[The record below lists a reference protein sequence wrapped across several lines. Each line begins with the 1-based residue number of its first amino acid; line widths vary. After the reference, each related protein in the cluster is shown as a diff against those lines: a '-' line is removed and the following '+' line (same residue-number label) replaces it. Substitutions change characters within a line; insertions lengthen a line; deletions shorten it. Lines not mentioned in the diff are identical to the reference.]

1 MKSHLLFLSF
11 MLLAGGRA
19 GAQAAPAAVDSVDYF
34 FKYHQATVPEKLY
47 LTLDRPY
54 YEAGDT
60 IWFRGSLVAAD
71 NNSYLLKSNYIYVEL
86 LNRSNQMV
94 MRRKVAREG
103 LCFQHC
109 LPLALE
115 LSSGEYVLR
124 AYTSWMRNFDP
135 AFFFNR
141 KLTIYN
147 RYAEPEDSKVA
158 AADYEVS
165 FFPEGG
171 ALLAGVGQRIAYK
184 AVGNDGL
191 PLAVSGKVY
200 VKGKAE
206 AVAAF
211 DAKRGHDGMGTF
223 FLPATSAG
231 DSLWCEVVPENDVLI
246 DKRYLLPV
254 PRSGVALQVVRQ
266 EEERLVGKVLASP
279 DRMGGDSLSL
289 LLHSGSRLIVR
300 RNVAAGETF
309 EIALNRCR
317 DGVSH
322 LVLATREGI
331 GLSRRLLFHRQ
342 ASHEIKGNLTA
353 TWKPNHAREKV
364 TLDLH
369 LQDAGGR
376 PLRGDY
382 SISVLDVGYVNTA
395 LDSLRDN
402 LLSNLLLTSDLRG
415 YIHHP
420 AWYFVADTPVALRRE
435 GLDLLMLTHGWCRF
449 ATDTLAREPRLE
461 FSQPLEEKEWLSGKV
476 VHLRR
481 KDAGAAISV
490 VDTVGNSFG
499 SGRIDEKGNFFIGD
513 LHYPNDAVLNIRL
526 LAKGA
531 NPQFHFDRY
540 LSPDVAAKEP
550 FNLSFSTYISEKA
563 KDELM
568 IGRDGMR
575 TRVLSGVEVVDQRKS
590 RALQFEGV
598 AVERWHNADYIG
610 TNYDLYQ
617 YDVALDLVNQMIEN
631 EWSLYLEPL
640 DEFGDF
646 HETNGVSSASNSNVV
661 TNGWGK
667 LGTFVI
673 GGVAYDNVDA
683 AVGILERTRSEDV
696 ARIEIIDKSMNLL
709 APFADKAALVIV
721 LKSGSKMVDG
731 LEDHRR
737 VTHRPF
743 GYTLPEYFYHSVYE
757 TEEQRRLA
765 FEPDL
770 RKTVYWEPSFQTD
783 KSGNAQVVFYN
794 SDHTAPRKIVVEG
807 VSFSGLPVRLETVI
821 K

>member
-1 MKSHLLFLSF
+1 MKSYFLFLPL
-11 MLLAGGRA
+11 MLLAGGA
-19 GAQAAPAAVDSVDYF
+19 GAQSLPAEVDSIDYF

-71 NNSYLLKSNYIYVEL
+71 NNSYLLKSNYMYVEL

-109 LPLALE
+109 LPLAAE
-115 LSSGEYVLR
+115 LRSGEYVLR

-135 AFFFNR
+135 SFFFNR
-141 KLTIYN
+141 KLTVYN
-147 RYAEPEDSKVA
+147 RYADTEETPKA

-171 ALLAGVGQRIAYK
+171 ALLSGVRQRVAYK

-191 PLAVSGKVY
+191 PVSVCGKVFMKGRTEPLAV
-200 VKGKAE
+200 
-206 AVAAF
+206 F
-211 DAKRGHDGMGTF
+211 DGGQGHDGMGAF
-223 FLPATSAG
+223 FLPETRAG
-231 DSLWCEVVPENDVLI
+231 DSLWFEVIPEDGVLST
-246 DKRYLLPV
+246 KCYPLPQ
-254 PRSGVALQVVRQ
+254 PQSGVALQVIRQ
-266 EEERLVGKVLASP
+266 EEGRLTGKVLASP
-279 DRMGGDSLSL
+279 DRQESDSLSL
-289 LLHSGSRLIVR
+289 LLHSGSRLVLR
-300 RNVAAGETF
+300 RNVAAGEIF
-309 EIALNRCR
+309 EVDLGRCR
-317 DGVSH
+317 DGISH
-322 LVLATREGI
+322 LVLATRDGV

-342 ASHEIKGNLTA
+342 VAHETVGNLTA
-353 TWKPNHAREKV
+353 SWNPDHARGKV

-395 LDSLRDN
+395 WDGLRDH
-402 LLSNLLLTSDLRG
+402 LLSNLLLTSDLLG
-415 YIHHP
+415 YIHDP
-420 AWYFVADTPVALRRE
+420 AWYFIADTAVDRRRE
-435 GLDLLMLTHGWCRF
+435 GLDLLMMTHGWCRF
-449 ATDTLAREPRLE
+449 ETERLAGDPGHE
-461 FSQPLEEKEWLSGKV
+461 FSWPLEEKEWLSGKV
-476 VHLRR
+476 ANLRR

-490 VDTVGNSFG
+490 VDTAGNSFG
-499 SGRIDEKGNFFIGD
+499 SGRIDEEGNFFVGN
-513 LHYPNDAVLNIRL
+513 LHYPNEAVLNIRV

-531 NPQFHFDRY
+531 NPQFFFDRY
-540 LSPDVAAKEP
+540 VSPDVSEKEP
-550 FNLSFSTYISEKA
+550 FDLSFTSYISEKA
-563 KDELM
+563 KDELL

-575 TRVLSGVEVVDQRKS
+575 TRVLAGVEVVDQRKS
-590 RALQFEGV
+590 RAKQFEGV
-598 AVERWHNADYIG
+598 ATERWHDADYIA

-631 EWSLYLEPL
+631 EWSLYLDPI

-646 HETNGVSSASNSNVV
+646 HEANGTLNVSNTV

-667 LGTFVI
+667 LGIFVI
-673 GGVAYDNVDA
+673 GDVVYNNTDA
-683 AVGILERTRSEDV
+683 AVGILQRTRSEDV
-696 ARIEIIDKSMNLL
+696 ERIEIIDKSMNLL
-709 APFADKAALVIV
+709 APFADKSALVIV
-721 LKSGSKMVDG
+721 LKPGSRMVEG
-731 LEDHRR
+731 LEDRRR

-743 GYTLPEYFYHSVYE
+743 GYTLPEYFYHPVYE
-757 TEEQRRLA
+757 TERQRRLA

-783 KSGNAQVVFYN
+783 KSGHARIVFYN
-794 SDHTAPRKIVVEG
+794 SDHTAPRKITVEG
-807 VSFSGLPVRLETVI
+807 VSFNGLPVRWETII

>member
-1 MKSHLLFLSF
+1 MKSQFLLLSF
-11 MLLAGGRA
+11 LLLAGGA
-19 GAQAAPAAVDSVDYF
+19 CAQNLPAATDSIDYF

-86 LNRSNQMV
+86 LNHSNQLV

-109 LPLALE
+109 LPLAQE
-115 LSSGEYVLR
+115 LLSGEYVLR

-147 RYAEPEDSKVA
+147 RYAAPEENPVE

-171 ALLAGVGQRIAYK
+171 ALLAGVEQRVAYK

-191 PLAVSGKVY
+191 PVSVSGKVFK
-200 VKGKAE
+200 KGMSE
-206 AVAAF
+206 AIAVF
-211 DAKRGHDGMGTF
+211 DAGCGHDGMGTF
-223 FLPATSAG
+223 YLPQTSAD
-231 DSLWCEVVPENDVLI
+231 DSLWCEVIPENDVLLVR
-246 DKRYLLPV
+246 RYALPL
-254 PRSGVALQVVRQ
+254 PQSGVALQAVRQ
-266 EEERLVGKVLASP
+266 DENRLEGKVLASS
-279 DRMGGDSLSL
+279 DRLCGDSLLL
-289 LLHSGSRLIVR
+289 LLHSGSSLVMR

-309 EIALNRCR
+309 EVDLGRCR
-317 DGVSH
+317 DGISH
-322 LVLATREGI
+322 LVLATRDGV

-342 ASHEIKGNLTA
+342 PSHEIDGRLTA
-353 TWKPNHAREKV
+353 SWNPNHVREKV

-369 LQDAGGR
+369 IQDAGGR

-382 SISVLDVGYVNTA
+382 SISVLDMGYVNTGM
-395 LDSLRDN
+395 DGLRDN

-415 YIHHP
+415 YIHNP
-420 AWYFVADTPVALRRE
+420 AWYFIADTAADRRRK
-435 GLDLLMLTHGWCRF
+435 GLDLLMMTHGWCRF
-449 ATDTLAREPRLE
+449 ATDMLAGEPRLE
-461 FSQPLEEKEWLSGKV
+461 FPQPLEEKEWLSGKV
-476 VHLRR
+476 TNLKR
-481 KDAGAAISV
+481 KDSGVAISV

-499 SGRIDEKGNFFIGD
+499 SGRIDGEGNFFIGD
-513 LHYPNDAVLNIRL
+513 LHYPNDAVLNIRV

-531 NPQFHFDRY
+531 NPQFFFDRY
-540 LSPDVAAKEP
+540 VSPGVGGKEP

-575 TRVLSGVEVVDQRKS
+575 TKMLSGVEIVDQRKS
-590 RALQFEGV
+590 RAKQFEGI
-598 AVERWHNADYIG
+598 ATERWHNADYIEN
-610 TNYDLYQ
+610 NYDLYQ
-617 YDVALDLVNQMIEN
+617 YNVALDLVNQMIEN
-631 EWSLYLEPL
+631 EWSLYLDPI
-640 DEFGDF
+640 DDFGGF
-646 HETNGVSSASNSNVV
+646 HETNGTANVSNTV
-661 TNGWGK
+661 TDGWGK
-667 LGTFVI
+667 LGIFVI
-673 GGVAYDNVDA
+673 GDIAYNNVDA
-683 AVGILERTRSEDV
+683 AVGVLQRTRSEDV
-696 ARIEIIDKSMNLL
+696 ERIEIIDKSMNLL
-709 APFADKAALVIV
+709 APFAETAALVIV
-721 LKSGSKMVDG
+721 LKPGSKMIEGWEDG
-731 LEDHRR
+731 RR

-743 GYTLPEYFYHSVYE
+743 GYTLPEYFYHPVYE
-757 TEEQRRLA
+757 TAEQRRLA

-783 KSGNAQVVFYN
+783 KSGNAKLVFYN
-794 SDHTAPRKIVVEG
+794 SDHTAPRKVIVEG
-807 VSFSGLPVRLETVI
+807 VSFSGLPVRFETVI